1 MRRMAYMTYG
11 GGPDYV
17 QALREIVVVLMIE
30 KQAAVENLEEIL
42 SVDGIDM
49 VQWGGVDYSMS
60 IGRPGAKLTPEVK
73 AVERH
78 VIETALRLG
87 VPPRAEIGSVEQ
99 ARYYLD
105 LGVQHFSLGV
115 DLSILYGWFAQNG
128 QDLRHLIG
136 AA

>member
-1 MRRMAYMTYG
+1 MSYG
-11 GGPDYV
+11 GGLDYV

-87 VPPRAEIGSVEQ
+87 VPPRAEIGSPDDAE
-99 ARYYLD
+99 YYLG
-105 LGVQHFSLGV
+105 LGVKDFCIGTDVRTLFNWYQDNGERMN
-115 DLSILYGWFAQNG
+115 DILESV
-128 QDLRHLIG
+128 
-136 AA
+136 